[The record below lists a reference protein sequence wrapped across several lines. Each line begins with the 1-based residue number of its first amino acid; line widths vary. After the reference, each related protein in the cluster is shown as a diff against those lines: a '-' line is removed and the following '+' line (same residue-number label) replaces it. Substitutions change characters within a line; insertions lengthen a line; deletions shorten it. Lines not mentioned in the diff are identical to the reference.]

1 MLLRIVGYNVR
12 SFRSGMG
19 KVREAVAGLEP
30 DVLLLQEAGSKWTL
44 RRFAR
49 SIGMEFV
56 STHRPFRRVRNAI
69 LYPPSWR
76 LLEVET
82 AELTR
87 QRRRIRRGFV
97 LARLRTAGVAVT
109 LVSAHL
115 GLAGGE
121 RRRHAREL
129 TDHLAGIEGPLI
141 LGVDLNEGPD
151 GEIARWMAERLFD
164 AFSQAGDGLGETFPA
179 LSPTARIDYLFVRE
193 GAVATRAWVPQ
204 EAPFET
210 ASDHRPVAAD
220 VEVADAG

>member
-1 MLLRIVGYNVR
+1 MQLRIVGYNVR

-19 KVREAVAGLEP
+19 RVREAVAALRP
-30 DVLLLQEAGSKWTL
+30 DVLILQEAGSRWTL
-44 RRFAR
+44 RSFAGAM
-49 SIGMEFV
+49 GMEFV

-76 LLEVET
+76 LLETET
-82 AELTR
+82 GELTR

-97 LARLRTAGVAVT
+97 VARLRAAGVPLT
-109 LVSAHL
+109 LVSTHL

-129 TDHLAGIEGPLI
+129 TDHLAGIEGPLV

-151 GEIARWMAERLFD
+151 GEAARWMAERLFD
-164 AFSQAGDGLGETFPA
+164 AFAQAGADLGETFPA
-179 LSPTARIDYLFVRE
+179 RSPTARIDYLFVRE
-193 GAVATRAWVPQ
+193 GAVATRAWVPR
-204 EAPFET
+204 ESEFET

-220 VEVADAG
+220 VEVPDAG